1 MMSDRPFTPFSHSSV
16 ATMKFPAPVREMY
29 FTAQDYALACMRV
42 HERRLAFD
50 GTKNIKARA

>member
-1 MMSDRPFTPFSHSSV
+1 MMSDRPFTPIHHSWG
-16 ATMKFPAPVREMY
+16 ATIKFPAPAREMY
-29 FTAQDYALACMRV
+29 FTARDYALACMRV